1 MDLQRRVITDVQ
13 AEVQKSEGL
22 QRIMGGDLNAA
33 TLRPGYSIS
42 TKSHF
47 EKVDNPFQDFIIQ
60 RTRRSL
66 IQSEVH
72 TRKDLMGGASL
83 DHITSATFDHIIT

>member
-1 MDLQRRVITDVQ
+1 MDLQRRVSTDVQ

-22 QRIMGGDLNAA
+22 QRIMKGNLNAA
-33 TLRPGYSIS
+33 TSHPGYSIS

-47 EKVDNPFQDFIIQ
+47 EKLDNPFQDFIQ